1 MDYDFT
7 NLVNNVIIPQTEPS
21 DIIGI
26 EYLKSVVTW
35 FYLPNSHID
44 DLIISHRSG
53 AFICIILVEG
63 LVFVGTGSSK
73 IEDKE
78 YVERNIER
86 LKAHEGFT

>member
-7 NLVNNVIIPQTEPS
+7 NLVNNVIIPQTEPN

-35 FYLPNSHID
+35 FYLPYSRID
-44 DLIISHRSG
+44 DLIISYRSG
-53 AFICIILVEG
+53 AFRCIILLEG
-63 LVFVGTGSSK
+63 LIFVGTGSSK
-73 IEDKE
+73 IKDKQ

-86 LKAHEGFT
+86 LKAHEGFA